1 MIPNDR
7 DVTAAVVAARQAQ
20 QAYLGRAL
28 ARAPGAVARL
38 LGRAVAG
45 WRRALARDAARRRL
59 EALDDRLLG
68 DMGLLRG
75 TLDRQLRAAERTDR
89 AVAGATVGV
98 GPTGPARPA
107 NQDSPAGAEATRA
120 A

>member
-28 ARAPGAVARL
+28 ARAPGAVA
-38 LGRAVAG
+38 G
-45 WRRALARDAARRRL
+45 DAARRRL